1 MPAHHRALSALATT
15 ALLSSGLALG
25 TATSAGAAPS
35 TPAPAAVA
43 TSSDGLGD
51 LVALITNPVLN
62 LLGGVPGVG
71 QAVSVAQPVI
81 DNVLGILNLDIVWLC
96 DGNEIPGSKGFWT
109 FVPTEAQAG
118 CKLAAKTIATVLGVP
133 ISGITRV
140 VEIPLSSLPGAVKTP
155 VETKAVAIPATAK
168 VGAALTATPPV
179 WDENATDVVTTYQ
192 WLRAGTA
199 IAGATAATYVPT
211 VEDLGKA
218 LSVRA
223 TGTRDKAP
231 EPAVSTSTAV
241 TVQQGDAPTATAQPA
256 ITGTPQ
262 VGQTLTVGA
271 PTWSGTGPITTTYQW
286 LRDGQPIAGAT
297 AATYVVTD
305 ADAGTA
311 LSVKVTGTRT
321 GYAAGTAATA
331 PVAVGAPEPITV
343 VAPPAISGQAV
354 VGRTL
359 TATPGTWSAPDA
371 TFTYVWRRD
380 GITIP
385 GATSP
390 TYVAQVADIGRT
402 LTVVVTATA
411 PGFTESS
418 ETSRAV
424 TIARLSSTTT
434 ARLVKAKVRK
444 GAKAKLRIAL
454 RAAGATQTGQVRIH
468 AGGRLLRTISVA
480 GNRTVKLPKLGVGK
494 HRIKVSYVGS
504 RTTAPSTSTVL
515 VLTVLKKKK

>member
-25 TATSAGAAPS
+25 TAASAGAAPA

-43 TSSDGLGD
+43 TSSDGILD
-51 LVALITNPVLN
+51 PLVDIVRG
-62 LLGGVPGVG
+62 LLGGLEIVPGVG
-71 QAVSVAQPVI
+71 
-81 DNVLGILNLDIVWLC
+81 NVLKVTKPVLDPLLGLISLDIEWLC
-96 DGNEIPGSKGFWT
+96 NGEVIPGTKNLWDFAPG
-109 FVPTEAQAG
+109 EAQAG
-118 CKLAAKTIATVLGVP
+118 CLVAARIVTTVLGTP
-133 ISGITRV
+133 LERITSAV
-140 VEIPLSSLPGAVKTP
+140 QIPGLPGAVKTP

-241 TVQQGDAPTATAQPA
+241 TVQQGDAPTASAQPA

-321 GYAAGTAATA
+321 GYAAGTATTA
-331 PVAVGAPEPITV
+331 PVAVGAPEPISA

-444 GAKAKLRIAL
+444 GTKAKLRIAL

-480 GNRTVKLPKLGVGK
+480 GNRTVKLPRLGVGK